1 MLDLLFE
8 YVDLSM
14 TTLCPEKGKMEEL
27 EAYYQVKTLS
37 NHIISALWFFCK
49 KSIKSLVIV
58 ALSCNLLCMILS
70 ISSKVNIFLWN
81 LLLSVVNFAK
91 THFYLQFDNLFILF
105 HRTLFQYVS
114 TTVYIWVERKC
125 FIEI

>member
-27 EAYYQVKTLS
+27 EAYYQVKTLC

-58 ALSCNLLCMILS
+58 AFSCNLLCMISS
-70 ISSKVNIFLWN
+70 ISSKVNIFLWS
-81 LLLSVVNFAK
+81 LLFSVVNFAK
-91 THFYLQFDNLFILF
+91 TLFYLQFDNLFIFVLQNIVPVCVDYCL
-105 HRTLFQYVS
+105 HLSRT
-114 TTVYIWVERKC
+114 
-125 FIEI
+125 